1 MSNEK
6 EASAELTLEQ
16 AVSQVSCAIPV
27 EMCDCG
33 GCFACAWA
41 RVQEFTE
48 TMQQTA
54 LNCPE
59 CGSYL
64 IDSVEGDLYE
74 FDYGENVELSCL
86 QPVRHC
92 LVCEKQWTDMEA
104 EYAQSIEVVKH
115 LQQVNKALA
124 DGLQAIINTTPGSYE
139 AGLAREALHGASHC
153 KRPDQA

>member
-1 MSNEK
+1 MPKEK
-6 EASAELTLEQ
+6 EASAELTFEQ
-16 AVSQVSCAIPV
+16 AVAQVSCAIPA

-54 LNCPE
+54 LSCPE

-64 IDSVEGDLYE
+64 IDSVEGDRYD
-74 FDYGENVELSCL
+74 FDYGENVELFCY

-115 LQQVNKALA
+115 LQQVNRTLT
-124 DGLQAIINTTPGSYE
+124 DGLQAIIDVVPGGYE
-139 AGLAREALHGASHC
+139 AGMAREALHGASRC
-153 KRPDQA
+153 KRSD